1 MSDTTNNT
9 GAMKGLWKY
18 VIFSAAI
25 IIAAVVLSMAYTQK
39 YKAQPG
45 TITVT
50 GLGEMEFT
58 SDVIAIQG
66 AIRVNN
72 VDAAEG
78 YRELMQQRDM
88 LISYIEQNGVSAK
101 SLSFGMP
108 STYKQYETIYH
119 DGEYMGQQ
127 FSHYSISSSFV
138 IESTD
143 LDKVESVAQQ
153 LPALIE
159 KGVNIEVEEPLY
171 YFTKLDNLKHDLI
184 AKAAADAKARA
195 EQIAS
200 NSGVKLGELND
211 SRAGVFQITSVSG
224 NEEFSAGGI
233 YNLTS
238 RDKKARVTVRSVF
251 TIAEK

>member
-1 MSDTTNNT
+1 MSETTNNK
-9 GAMKGLWKY
+9 GVMKGLWKY

-25 IIAAVVLSMAYTQK
+25 IIAAIVLSMAYTEK
-39 YKAQPG
+39 YKAKPG

-58 SDVIAIQG
+58 SDMIAIQG
-66 AIRVNN
+66 SLSVSN
-72 VDAAEG
+72 VDAAEC
-78 YRELMQQRDM
+78 YRNLMQQRETLVDY
-88 LISYIEQNGVSAK
+88 LKEKGVPANDISFS
-101 SLSFGMP
+101 MP
-108 STYKQYETIYH
+108 STYKQYETIYEE
-119 DGEYMGQQ
+119 GSYMGQR
-127 FSHYSISSSFV
+127 FSHYTSTISFA

-143 LDKVESVAQQ
+143 VDKVEGVAQQ

-159 KGVNIEVEEPLY
+159 QGVNVVVEEPLY
-171 YFTKLDNLKHDLI
+171 YFTGLDNLKHSLI
-184 AKAAADAKARA
+184 AKAAEDAKERA
-195 EQIAS
+195 EQIAA
-200 NSGVKLGELND
+200 NSGVKLGILED

-251 TIAEK
+251 KIKE